1 MCEQSTH
8 YTTHRGRTSGALSAL
23 RRGPP
28 VPRVSYP
35 TPTLRVLRSLF
46 FFCCLGR
53 WAGVFRHVPFRV
65 HRRRLGLGGGNR
77 LCSAI
82 LGACPAVG
90 AADLDH
96 DATAIASS
104 QGPSDRA
111 TISPQGRGGLL
122 HGWRGPVNVALTR
135 RLRSGLAVPAVF
147 ALVATIIFVGLG
159 TWQLQRKTWKEA
171 LIETLEQ
178 RLSAPPGDLPPRER
192 WASLSAAND
201 EFRRMK
207 VSAAFVPGAEALV
220 YTSGSALRSDVSGPG
235 YWVFAPVQLGSGG
248 LVVINRGFVP
258 EGRQDLATR
267 AAGAATARADLVGV
281 LRWPESRGAF
291 SPKDD
296 PDRNIWFVGDP
307 VAIAAAKSWGEVAP
321 FFIELES
328 PQPSGGLPRPG
339 ALKVNLRN

>member
-1 MCEQSTH
+1 MCEQSTR

-35 TPTLRVLRSLF
+35 TPALRALRSRF
-46 FFCCLGR
+46 FVCCFGR

-65 HRRRLGLGGGNR
+65 HCRRLGLGGGNR
-77 LCSAI
+77 LCTAI
-82 LGACPAVG
+82 FGACVAVG
-90 AADLDH
+90 AADPDH

-111 TISPQGRGGLL
+111 TISPQGRGGPLP
-122 HGWRGPVNVALTR
+122 GGRGPVNVAVTGGVG
-135 RLRSGLAVPAVF
+135 SGLAVPAVF
-147 ALVATIIFVGLG
+147 ALVATIIFVALG
-159 TWQLQRKTWKEA
+159 TWQLQRKAWKEA
-171 LIETLEQ
+171 LIGVLEQ
-178 RLSAPPGDLPPRER
+178 RLSALPGDLPPRER

-201 EFRRMK
+201 EFRRVK

-235 YWVFAPVQLGSGG
+235 YWVFAPAQVASGG
-248 LVVINRGFVP
+248 LVVVNRGFVP
-258 EGRQDLATR
+258 EGRQSPATR
-267 AAGAATARADLVGV
+267 AAGAATGRADLVGV

-296 PDRNIWFVGDP
+296 PDRNIWFVRDP
-307 VAIAAAKSWGEVAP
+307 VA
-321 FFIELES
+321 
-328 PQPSGGLPRPG
+328 
-339 ALKVNLRN
+339 